1 MLLDDCYDDIPT
13 DPSYELGY
21 FLQKREFE
29 EKFEAL
35 SKSGSAR
42 LEPRR
47 NHQKRER
54 DYFMYLYSTFH
65 RAMMACAE
73 KKGETPEEKEF
84 LNRQFWKLSERVD
97 FYKKKASSNFTPDSR
112 KIGL

>member
-13 DPSYELGY
+13 DPAYELGY

-29 EKFEAL
+29 EKIEAL
-35 SKSGSAR
+35 SKSGSAHLAPNEIFR
-42 LEPRR
+42 GK

-73 KKGETPEEKEF
+73 KKGKTPEEKEF

-97 FYKKKASSNFTPDSR
+97 FYKKKATS
-112 KIGL
+112 

>member
-13 DPSYELGY
+13 DPAYELGY

-29 EKFEAL
+29 ENI
-35 SKSGSAR
+35 SAR
-42 LEPRR
+42 LVPFRKR
-47 NHQKRER
+47 NHVKRER
-54 DYFMYLYSTFH
+54 DYFMYLYRTFH

-73 KKGETPEEKEF
+73 KKGATPEENEF

-97 FYKKKASSNFTPDSR
+97 FYKKKAIS
-112 KIGL
+112 